1 MLDARARAA
10 IGAPWETPTFQ
21 RFLETATAESGHDD
35 QPIAVLG
42 RVAVSALGARSRIVR
57 LSGRTA
63 GKQRRRHGYLKAED
77 YALVQRILNAG
88 ELFRDRNGLIGFLE
102 EDERLRRVIVRTFN
116 EGAEAY
122 LNTLHR
128 AKANDLLT
136 TRRRFIRI
144 EREE

>member
-1 MLDARARAA
+1 MPGAPARAA
-10 IGAPWETPTFQ
+10 IGAPWETPAFQ

-35 QPIAVLG
+35 RPIAMLG
-42 RVAVSALGARSRIVR
+42 RAAVSALGARSQIVW

-77 YALVQRILNAG
+77 YALVQRILNVG
-88 ELFRDRNGLIGFLE
+88 ELFQDRNGLIGFIE
-102 EDERLRRVIVRTFN
+102 EDGRLWRVIVRTFN
-116 EGAEAY
+116 EGAETY